1 MDRMRTLWRLFLFV
15 ALGMAWTLAL
25 PSGAKGKALLI
36 SDNRQVDRSW
46 DWCFSAGL
54 DLELHRSTVC
64 YDCHLTAKEG
74 LSGDVG
80 RILSDMTMSRLAP
93 DVIFLQLGCNDEPD
107 SDGQFAAYGQTL
119 FDYPSGK
126 VCTTKGAN
134 PRTKTIAVSKDDS
147 RVSNVNFAGS
157 LYRIMSFIR
166 KQVPDARV
174 FILSP
179 IAYGRTMT
187 GRDSVKVNQ
196 LKTVCHMFCIP
207 FVEDF
212 RTVTDYAF
220 IWNGEKPHIGDVL
233 LLGDSYSE
241 LRRWTR
247 QMELRADVS
256 FVNLGKTSATLK
268 ERATGNTNTI
278 GNQLT
283 RIPQGINP
291 DIILIEGGT
300 NDEADAQRVV
310 DNYESC
316 VATRK
321 RTTFAGALAYIT
333 DNLRKRFP
341 KARIYVVTP
350 GGLFYGH
357 TSDPFAFMVKADQMR
372 LAARMLGL
380 GTVDWD
386 LEGRLS
392 FVFNNSRG
400 TGDGSESRPFLYNV
414 PSRETG
420 DLLHPND
427 VGAVYLAETVIKTLH
442 RQK

>member
-1 MDRMRTLWRLFLFV
+1 MGTRRLLLLFV
-15 ALGMAWTLAL
+15 VLGTVVTLAT
-25 PSGAKGKALLI
+25 PSWAKGKALLV
-36 SDNRQVDRSW
+36 SDSRQVEKSW
-46 DWCFSAGL
+46 DWCFSSASEL
-54 DLELHRSTVC
+54 DLHRSAVC
-64 YDCHLTAKEG
+64 YGCHLTAGSG
-74 LSGDVG
+74 LSEDVG
-80 RILSDMTMSRLAP
+80 RIISDSSLSHLAP
-93 DVIFLQLGCNDEPD
+93 DVIFLQLGCNDSPD
-107 SDGQFAAYGQTL
+107 SDTQFEAYAQTL

-134 PRTKTIAVSKDDS
+134 PRTKTIAVSKADS
-147 RVSNVNFAGS
+147 RVSNANFAGS

-166 KQVPDARV
+166 KEVPDARV
-174 FILSP
+174 FVLSP
-179 IAYGRTMT
+179 IAYGSAMT
-187 GRDSVKVNQ
+187 AQDSVKVNQ

-212 RTVTDYAF
+212 RTVNDYAF
-220 IWNGEKPHIGDVL
+220 IWNGEKPRIGSVL

-268 ERATGNTNTI
+268 ERTTVNNNTI

-283 RIPQGINP
+283 RIPKGINP
-291 DIILIEGGT
+291 DIILVEGGT
-300 NDEADAQRVV
+300 NDEADSQRVV
-310 DNYESC
+310 ENYTSC
-316 VATRK
+316 IETRR

-333 DNLRKRFP
+333 DNLRRRFP

-357 TSDPFAFMVKADQMR
+357 TSDPFAFMVKADQIR
-372 LAARMLGL
+372 LAASMLGV

-386 LEGRLS
+386 KEGRLS

-400 TGDGSESRPFLYNV
+400 TGDGSEARPFLYNV

-427 VGAVYLAETVIKTLH
+427 VGAVYLAETVIKTL
-442 RQK
+442 RR

>member
-1 MDRMRTLWRLFLFV
+1 MSRIRRLLFKIMV
-15 ALGMAWTLAL
+15 LGVTCVFAL
-25 PSGAKGKALLI
+25 PSVAKGRALLV
-36 SDNRQVDRSW
+36 SDSRQVEKSW
-46 DWCFSAGL
+46 DWCFSSL
-54 DLELHRSTVC
+54 SELELHRSAVC
-64 YDCHLTAKEG
+64 YGCHLTAEDG
-74 LSGDVG
+74 LSEDVR
-80 RILSDMTMSRLAP
+80 RILSDRSMSSTSP
-93 DVIFLQLGCNDEPD
+93 DVIFLQLGCNDSPD
-107 SDGQFAAYGQTL
+107 SDQQFTAYAQTL

-126 VCTTKGAN
+126 VCTTKGTN
-134 PRTKTIAVSKDDS
+134 PRTKTIAVSKDDN
-147 RVSNVNFAGS
+147 RVSNANFAGS
-157 LYRIMSFIR
+157 LYRIVSFIR
-166 KQVPDARV
+166 KEVPNARV

-187 GRDSVKVNQ
+187 AQDTVKVNQ
-196 LKTVCHMFCIP
+196 LRTVCHMFCIP

-220 IWNGEKPHIGDVL
+220 IWNGEKPHIGSVL

-268 ERATGNTNTI
+268 ERTNGNTNTI

-283 RIPQGINP
+283 RIPQGIKP

-300 NDEADAQRVV
+300 NDEADTQRVV
-310 DNYESC
+310 DDYASC
-316 VATRK
+316 IATRK
-321 RTTFAGALAYIT
+321 RTTFAGSLAYIT
-333 DNLRKRFP
+333 DNLRRRFP
-341 KARIYVVTP
+341 KAQIYVVTP

-372 LAARMLGL
+372 LAAQMLGV

-386 LEGRLS
+386 KEGRLS

-400 TGDGSESRPFLYNV
+400 TGDGSEARPFLYNV
-414 PSRETG
+414 PSIETG

-427 VGAVYLAETVIKTLH
+427 VGAVYLAETVIKTLRTAFH
-442 RQK
+442 